1 VNIFGVHAA
10 TGIAIQSK
18 MRDLLL
24 VGRCEQK
31 DDARSPLNILLL
43 AAHSVNWFWYSEPTQ
58 LDIVKVGVGVRFEH

>member
-1 VNIFGVHAA
+1 MNIFGVHAA
-10 TGIAIQSK
+10 RSIAIQSK

-43 AAHSVNWFWYSEPTQ
+43 AAHSVNWFG
-58 LDIVKVGVGVRFEH
+58 VAVGGMEYAGANLLR